1 MGPAV
6 LKATKNAMVHLDIVE
21 AKTFG
26 RCHCNSTSVLFSPFL
41 ENWRVEEMG
50 SCVLTVSWG
59 RRSVGA
65 LYIRKRYTWFPR
77 A

>member
-41 ENWRVEEMG
+41 KNRRVEGLNVE
-50 SCVLTVSWG
+50 
-59 RRSVGA
+59 
-65 LYIRKRYTWFPR
+65 
-77 A
+77 

>member
-41 ENWRVEEMG
+41 KIGE
-50 SCVLTVSWG
+50 L
-59 RRSVGA
+59 
-65 LYIRKRYTWFPR
+65 RKWVPVI
-77 A
+77 

>member
-26 RCHCNSTSVLFSPFL
+26 RCHCNSTSVLFHLFGKTAS
-41 ENWRVEEMG
+41 
-50 SCVLTVSWG
+50 
-59 RRSVGA
+59 
-65 LYIRKRYTWFPR
+65 
-77 A
+77 

>member
-26 RCHCNSTSVLFSPFL
+26 RCHCNSTSVLFHLFGKTG
-41 ENWRVEEMG
+41 EFRVG
-50 SCVLTVSWG
+50 SLLAARILG
-59 RRSVGA
+59 E
-65 LYIRKRYTWFPR
+65 K
-77 A
+77 

>member
-26 RCHCNSTSVLFSPFL
+26 RCHCNSTSVLFYLFGKTGELRS
-41 ENWRVEEMG
+41 WVAS
-50 SCVLTVSWG
+50 SCPYLGGEVV
-59 RRSVGA
+59 
-65 LYIRKRYTWFPR
+65 
-77 A
+77 